1 MNASKLILA
10 IAIASGLVLVG
21 QEFSEFTAGMKSA
34 DRAWDRLRDLQS
46 KTGKQAAHQAE
57 SIEGVYEN
65 MIGFWRQ
72 RDSAVAVK
80 SAIEGKAAA
89 AMLASAAYAGD
100 EAQAQA
106 AFKTLSGTCRSC
118 HTAHRE
124 KLPDG
129 KYRLT
134 LNKK

>member
-1 MNASKLILA
+1 M
-10 IAIASGLVLVG
+10 IA
-21 QEFSEFTAGMKSA
+21 
-34 DRAWDRLRDLQS
+34 
-46 KTGKQAAHQAE
+46 
-57 SIEGVYEN
+57 
-65 MIGFWRQ
+65 FWRQ
-72 RDSAVAVK
+72 RDSAVAVQ

-106 AFKTLSGTCRSC
+106 AFKTLGGTCRSC
-118 HTAHRE
+118 HNAHRE

>member
-10 IAIASGLVLVG
+10 ITIASGLVLVG

-106 AFKTLSGTCRSC
+106 AFKPLSGPCRSC
-118 HTAHRE
+118 HAAHRE

-129 KYRLT
+129 KY
-134 LNKK
+134 